1 MLKTKKKRIFDI
13 PNNNKLHITIN
24 CKFSLIYN
32 SFSQHEDSAD
42 QRICSTGN
50 IQAPI
55 SAEKHDRQIMSSSF
69 EINKYHVI
77 DNDEKVN

>member
-1 MLKTKKKRIFDI
+1 MLKTKEKGIFDI
-13 PNNNKLHITIN
+13 PNSNKLQITIN

-32 SFSQHEDSAD
+32 SFSQHEDSTD
-42 QRICSTGN
+42 QRHCSTGN
-50 IQAPI
+50 IKAPI

-69 EINKYHVI
+69 EINKYHVT